1 MRKLMTVCALFGAFS
16 VLGFSET
23 WDGTLVDYNC
33 YSHHKAVKSCGAKPS
48 TDEFALFVNG
58 KEYRF
63 DNATNERAKAAMQSR
78 ADRASNPDATKAT
91 PVNAKVTGEVKESGK
106 IHAAT
111 IEVR

>member
-1 MRKLMTVCALFGAFS
+1 MRKLMTICGILAAFS
-16 VLGFSET
+16 ALALAET

-33 YSHHKAVKSCGAKPS
+33 YNHHKAVKSCGAKPS

-63 DNATNERAKAAMQSR
+63 DNATNERAKAVMKSR

-91 PVNAKVTGEVKESGK
+91 PVNAKVTGEFKESGK
-106 IHAAT
+106 IHAET